1 MPDPAPTSKPAPTP
15 TPAASEGF
23 DPYEFWILHKT
34 RIIAFAGLLAVA
46 LGGYGL
52 FSLQQSRTSDAAKA
66 AYAKAKTA
74 DDFRKV
80 ASEYASL
87 PTGGNAQLSLASL
100 LREEGKLDEANTT
113 LRAFID
119 RNPQH
124 LMLAGAW
131 LALAEN
137 AETAGKVDEGLAGY
151 QKVLTTFP
159 SSFAAPLALLG
170 QARLQKTKGQNDLA
184 KRSYEQ
190 VIAQYQGTPFHMEA
204 QRELATLNKI
214 TP

>member
-1 MPDPAPTSKPAPTP
+1 MPDPAPTSSPTP
-15 TPAASEGF
+15 TPAPAATEGF

-52 FSLQQSRTSDAAKA
+52 FSLQQTRARSAAEA
-66 AYAKAKTA
+66 AFAKAKTTE
-74 DDFRKV
+74 DFRKV
-80 ASEYASL
+80 ASEHAGQPAS
-87 PTGGNAQLSLASL
+87 GNAQLHLAAL
-100 LREEGKLDEANTT
+100 LRNEGKLDEANTT
-113 LRAFID
+113 LRAFIEQ
-119 RNPQH
+119 NPQH
-124 LMLAGAW
+124 PMLAGAW

-137 AETAGKVDEGLAGY
+137 AEAAGKVDDGLIGY

-159 SSFAAPLALLG
+159 TSFATPLALLG

-190 VIAQYQGTPFHMEA
+190 IIAQYQGTPFHMEA
-204 QRELATLNKI
+204 QRELHALNKT